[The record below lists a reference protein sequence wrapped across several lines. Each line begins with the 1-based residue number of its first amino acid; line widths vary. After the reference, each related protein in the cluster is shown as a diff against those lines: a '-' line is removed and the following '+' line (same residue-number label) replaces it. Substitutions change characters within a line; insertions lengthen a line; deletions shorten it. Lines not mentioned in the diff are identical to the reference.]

1 MSATGLESLRVLL
14 VEDNPNMR
22 QIIITVLAGV
32 GVRRIIEASDGHEAL
47 RLLKTNACDFVIVDF
62 NMSPMDGAAFTE
74 YIRGHPDSPNPF
86 LPIIMMTGYADRAH
100 VERARDAGVNEFVVK
115 PMTAQAIF
123 DRINAVIQRPRS
135 FVRSPS
141 YFGPDR
147 RRRTDLRYSGPW
159 RRAGDP
165 RPIDG

>member
-1 MSATGLESLRVLL
+1 
-14 VEDNPNMR
+14 
-22 QIIITVLAGV
+22 
-32 GVRRIIEASDGHEAL
+32 
-47 RLLKTNACDFVIVDF
+47 
-62 NMSPMDGAAFTE
+62 
-74 YIRGHPDSPNPF
+74 
-86 LPIIMMTGYADRAH
+86 
-100 VERARDAGVNEFVVK
+100 
-115 PMTAQAIF
+115 MTAQAIF